1 MKTNWKI
8 TSLIL
13 ALVLALTLGA
23 GALAESAA
31 ETPADSAAADAA
43 KSALEE
49 AQASADAAQTEATA
63 LNEALE
69 AYGKAKTEKRKLDIL
84 TSLKEDLDSYVA
96 AGSLTQEQAD
106 LIFKYYSEQMAL
118 QQNGF
123 GFGKGGRMKNG
134 NNGLMN
140 GQDSQNNL
148 NGQNGLNGQGGKG
161 GRGGHGRFNNP
172 NGMQQN
178 AAPAAAPDA
187 AATPDVS
194 GT

>member
-1 MKTNWKI
+1 MTKNWKL

-13 ALVLALTLGA
+13 ALVLALALGVT
-23 GALAESAA
+23 ALAESPA
-31 ETPADSAAADAA
+31 ETPADSTASDAAKSAIEEAQAAADAA
-43 KSALEE
+43 
-49 AQASADAAQTEATA
+49 QAESTA

-69 AYGKAKTEKRKLDIL
+69 AYGKAKSESRKLAIL
-84 TSLKEDLDSYVA
+84 TSLKEELDGYVA

-140 GQDSQNNL
+140 GQDNL

-161 GRGGHGRFNNP
+161 GRGGHGRFNDP

-187 AATPDVS
+187 AATPDAS

>member
-23 GALAESAA
+23 GALAESTA
-31 ETPADSAAADAA
+31 ETPVDNAAADAA

-69 AYGKAKTEKRKLDIL
+69 AYGKARTEKRKLDIL

-96 AGSLTQEQAD
+96 AGNLTQEQAD

-161 GRGGHGRFNNP
+161 GRGGHGRFNNL

-178 AAPAAAPDA
+178 AAPTAVPDA

>member
-23 GALAESAA
+23 GALAESTA

-134 NNGLMN
+134 NSGLMN

-161 GRGGHGRFNNP
+161 GRGGHGRFNNL